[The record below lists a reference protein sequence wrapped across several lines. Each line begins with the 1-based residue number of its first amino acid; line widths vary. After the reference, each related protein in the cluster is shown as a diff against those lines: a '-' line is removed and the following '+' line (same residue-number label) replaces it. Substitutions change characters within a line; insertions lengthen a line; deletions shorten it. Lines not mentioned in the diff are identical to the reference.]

1 MAYLISIRQGMAAVL
16 MSMVCCQVSASV
28 VITGT
33 RLIYPAQEAEITVTL
48 DNNGALPVLVQT
60 WVDSGDPNSSP
71 THSTAPF
78 LLTPPVFRMDPNKG
92 QSVRLMFTGAS
103 LPEDKES
110 VYYFNLLEVPT
121 APAETGTPVNLLQMA
136 FRSRIKIFYR
146 PETLSGNA
154 SDAIDQV
161 QWRIVH
167 QAGGLALEGHN
178 PTAFYVTVAKVG
190 VVDGKQRF
198 MAGSEMLAP
207 RSKHSFALPT
217 LKNLPGPQAQVE
229 LSAINDYGAD
239 VLIKRP
245 LTP

>member
-167 QAGGLALEGHN
+167 QPEVWHWKGIT
-178 PTAFYVTVAKVG
+178 PR
-190 VVDGKQRF
+190 RF
-198 MAGSEMLAP
+198 M
-207 RSKHSFALPT
+207 
-217 LKNLPGPQAQVE
+217 
-229 LSAINDYGAD
+229 
-239 VLIKRP
+239 
-245 LTP
+245 